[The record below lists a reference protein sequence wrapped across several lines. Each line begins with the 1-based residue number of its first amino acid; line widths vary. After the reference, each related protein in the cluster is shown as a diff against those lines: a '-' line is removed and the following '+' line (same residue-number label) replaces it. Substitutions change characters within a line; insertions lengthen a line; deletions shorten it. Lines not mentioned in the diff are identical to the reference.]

1 MRATLLLLT
10 LAGPAA
16 ADAVTIPV
24 VGRPMPFFG
33 AAGHTVTATAAVE
46 PTAIS
51 RDQSCTLTLR
61 LGNLLNAADVRRPT
75 LEDFEDFQDFQ
86 VTALP
91 DGQSGKD
98 ERVFRYEL
106 RPRRVGTL
114 EVPVIAIAYYD
125 PRRQLDPFRK
135 ARTEAVPVTVTKPA
149 EPPPVPPTP
158 LDVPDFAETLADAPA
173 PWATP
178 RYLFRVLGVLT
189 VPLVALGGY
198 FWWKNPGDDVHR
210 RRLRSRVARRTV
222 RHLRNPSLTLDELT
236 AAMREY
242 FETCGGPAD
251 DFTAKT
257 DELRFA
263 PAASLTVNDLRLT
276 MLQAVQQWEA

>member
-24 VGRPMPFFG
+24 VGRPSPFFG
-33 AAGHTVTATAAVE
+33 AAGHTVTAAAAVE

-61 LGNLLNAADVRRPT
+61 LGNLLYAADVRRPT

-91 DGQSGKD
+91 DGRAGNG
-98 ERVFRYEL
+98 ERAFRYEL
-106 RPRRVGTL
+106 RPRRVGVL

-125 PRRQLDPFRK
+125 PRRQLDTFRK
-135 ARTEAVPVTVTKPA
+135 ARTEAVPVTVTKSA
-149 EPPPVPPTP
+149 EPPPVAPTP
-158 LDVPDFAETLADAPA
+158 LDVPAFAETLADAPA

-178 RYLFRVLGVLT
+178 RNLLRVLGVLT
-189 VPLVALGGY
+189 VPLAALSL
-198 FWWKNPGDDVHR
+198 FIWRTNPGDDVHR
-210 RRLRSRVARRTV
+210 RRVRSRVARRTG
-222 RHLRNPSLTLDELT
+222 RRLRNPGLTLDELT
-236 AAMREY
+236 AVMRDY

-251 DFTAKT
+251 DFAAKT

-276 MLQAVQQWEA
+276 MLRAVQQWEA